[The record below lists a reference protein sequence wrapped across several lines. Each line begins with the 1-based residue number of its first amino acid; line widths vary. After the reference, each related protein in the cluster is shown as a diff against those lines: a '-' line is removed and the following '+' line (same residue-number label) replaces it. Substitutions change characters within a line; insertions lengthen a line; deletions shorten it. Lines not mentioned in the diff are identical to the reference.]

1 MNQHAL
7 HLVLHNPATL
17 DGQARTAI
25 TKMLV
30 PFCETLWKR
39 GIDAIALTAEPQEDA
54 LTTEQRGYYHAGV
67 LDFIAEHGRA
77 NGVQYPREVW
87 KEHFRDKFLGFKV
100 RKVIDP
106 MTGKKSRRRIR
117 ISTEDLGV
125 QGYARLIDLV
135 IAFASTEL
143 GLTVPPPIKPLPK
156 WRRAGAKVDADTGE
170 ILGPH

>member
-7 HLVLHNPATL
+7 HLVLHDPAKM
-17 DGQARTAI
+17 DGQARAAI
-25 TKMLV
+25 TKSLI
-30 PFCETLWKR
+30 PYLEASWKR
-39 GIDAIALTAEPQEDA
+39 GIEAIALTAEPQEDA

-67 LDFIAEHGRA
+67 LDFIAEHGVA
-77 NGVQYPREVW
+77 NGAKYPRDVW
-87 KEHFRDKFLGFKV
+87 KEFFRDKFLGFKV

-117 ISTEDLGV
+117 ISSEDLGV

-156 WRRAGAKVDADTGE
+156 WKRGRAKVDAETGE
-170 ILGPH
+170 IMEPA